1 MPNTRYTKNSCA
13 AVLRKIGSPQV
24 TLEPLMSAIDP
35 SMPFDGEFRGIVD
48 RLDSAGNQYR
58 MALIIGAVG
67 RFLAMV
73 IPVVTGIIL
82 LAGALP
88 LPHWLRW
95 TGLSLIPLVVAV
107 AYWKFLHELLWQR
120 PAYAQIARWLEQR
133 AVECKLP
140 LDNSLIN
147 AVLLARELDE
157 LGDQQSLGALA
168 DPRAHW
174 IPQVLREIH
183 AGLQSKNL
191 SSVVP
196 WKQQTRPWLL
206 AAVFVLAA
214 LALTILFPN
223 TMAHGLGVLSAPGRF
238 VPRQGTAQILSI
250 LPGNE
255 TVLAGQ
261 SVSFMVNVHVPHNRL
276 ARAKI
281 HLRFKSGK
289 TETAGMIVFGQN
301 NSSYRYVLPSVAEN
315 MTYMISVN
323 GTESN
328 YYHLSVLPRIDLSS
342 MAISITPPAYTQ
354 LQPHTVVLT
363 GAAVQAGA
371 DQAAAPLGSGI
382 KISMTISHA
391 MVGATAILEQGHG
404 HTISMTSTDGR
415 HFSAAFTLSATT
427 PFAIILDDANGGALQ
442 QFPANGVAGT
452 SAGDHSRFVI
462 TAIPDNPPV
471 VHDLIPHRNLSIPPG
486 NTVALLG
493 EGLDDY
499 GLTSIHLQVAAG
511 KNAPLTTIRRWP
523 IGNAEN
529 GRPATQA
536 KVKFALALPAATYP
550 AGTLVRY
557 RFTAT
562 DNRNLDLG
570 SQQLGPQTTR
580 GQVYSIRITRGTLA
594 AGHHSGLWVRL
605 EGRLQR
611 MLALQRG
618 WRDRAN
624 VLFKP
629 VELPTAHILAQ
640 HVYIGQ
646 KSLLTYMHSTTRH
659 FPFTPQMEMI
669 RQALDVL
676 SHGDARTAMTR
687 AQNITT
693 VSSVGGMPLLVRSLH
708 HHQANVIT
716 ALKALLAL
724 ASNHS
729 TQVASLVSHQ
739 GSSFP
744 NTGRQAWKNLALELK
759 KLEKQQRDVL
769 NMSERLAAKPV
780 TQYDAA
786 DKHNLKNVA
795 ALEDKWSKCL
805 NQSLVNISNLTEQ
818 DSANASLLDD
828 LAGLKIALAMSK
840 NALKIKA
847 IKIATPLEQEGLED
861 AKKLSSNIEKWLLQQ
876 PDTYKWEME
885 EPVAQNDVPNPPLPA
900 KLQDMIGK
908 LLEHEED
915 LTHSMESLGSKWNDS
930 MNKGLGWGAMDGPI
944 SDMSAQGVTGNQMPK
959 NDEIQGRSGSGR
971 EGRSSGEMVGATA
984 TNKGGRRTPTR
995 LTHDPFQ
1002 SGRIKDS
1009 SHQPPGG
1016 ATGGGKKS
1024 GWGGTGL
1031 EGPAPLAEQK
1041 DIKRMAGLQAA
1052 MLNQTDRLKLEMRA
1066 AGFNN
1071 FKLIEAAVLMQ
1082 NANQALHAFHYHTA
1096 MIYARM
1102 ATRNLAAAKV
1112 LTGAQARL
1120 VVEHSPEIAK
1130 KQRKLADTMIGRVP
1144 KGYADPVR
1152 AYFTKLST
1160 AGQ

>member
-1 MPNTRYTKNSCA
+1 
-13 AVLRKIGSPQV
+13 
-24 TLEPLMSAIDP
+24 MSAIDP

-48 RLDSAGNQYR
+48 RLDSAGGQYR

-73 IPVVTGIIL
+73 IPVIAGIIL

-95 TGLSLIPLVVAV
+95 TCLALIPLAVAV
-107 AYWKFLHELLWQR
+107 AYWKFLHDLLWQR

-147 AVLLARELDE
+147 AVLLAGELRG
-157 LGDQQSLGALA
+157 LGNQDSLGALA
-168 DPRAHW
+168 DPRARW

-183 AGLQSKNL
+183 AGLQSKDL

-206 AAVFVLAA
+206 AGIFMLAA
-214 LALTILFPN
+214 LGLAILFPD

-301 NSSYRYVLPSVAEN
+301 NSSYRYVLPSAAEN

-323 GTESN
+323 GTESH

-342 MAISITPPAYTQ
+342 MGISITPPAYTQ
-354 LQPHTVVLT
+354 IKPHTVVLT
-363 GAAVQAGA
+363 SAAMKAGA

-382 KISMTISHA
+382 KISMVLSHA
-391 MVGATAILEQGHG
+391 MVGSTAILEQGHG
-404 HTISMTSTDGR
+404 QTISMTSTDGR
-415 HFSAAFTLSATT
+415 HFSTAFALPATT
-427 PFAIILDDANGGALQ
+427 SFAIILDDANGGALQ
-442 QFPANGVAGT
+442 RFPANGVAGA
-452 SAGDHSRFVI
+452 SPGDHSRFVI

-471 VHDLIPHRNLSIPPG
+471 VHALIPHRNLSVPPG
-486 NTVALLG
+486 NTVAMLG

-499 GLTSIHLQVAAG
+499 GITSIHLQVATG
-511 KNAPLTTIRRWP
+511 KYAPLTTIRRWP

-536 KVKFALALPAATYP
+536 RVKFALPLPANTYP
-550 AGTLVRY
+550 VGTLVRY

-562 DNRNLDLG
+562 DNRNLDIDG
-570 SQQLGPQTTR
+570 EQLGPQTTR
-580 GQVYSIRITRGTLA
+580 GHVYTVRITSGTLA
-594 AGHHSGLWVRL
+594 AGHNGGLWVRL

-611 MLALQRG
+611 MLALQRR
-618 WRDRAN
+618 WRNRAN

-629 VELPTAHILAQ
+629 MEMPAARTLAK
-640 HVYIGQ
+640 HVYAGQ
-646 KSLLTYMHSTTRH
+646 KSLLTYMHSTTSH
-659 FPFTPQMEMI
+659 FPFTPRMEMI

-676 SHGDARTAMTR
+676 AHGDARTAMIR
-687 AQNITT
+687 AKNITA
-693 VSSVGGMPLLVRSLH
+693 VSSVGGMPLLVRGLH
-708 HHQANVIT
+708 HHQANVMT
-716 ALKALLAL
+716 ALKALLAI

-759 KLEKQQRDVL
+759 KLEKQQRDVM

-786 DKHNLKNVA
+786 DKHNLKNIA
-795 ALEDKWSKCL
+795 AIEDKWSKFL
-805 NQSLVNISNLTEQ
+805 NQSLINISNLTEQ

-861 AKKLSSNIEKWLLQQ
+861 AKKLSSNIEKWLLPQ
-876 PDTYKWEME
+876 PDTIKWEME

-984 TNKGGRRTPTR
+984 SNKGGRRTPTR

-1002 SGRIKDS
+1002 SGQIKDS

-1052 MLNQTDRLKLEMRA
+1052 MLNQTDRLRLEMRA

-1152 AYFTKLST
+1152 AYFTKLSS

>member
-1 MPNTRYTKNSCA
+1 
-13 AVLRKIGSPQV
+13 
-24 TLEPLMSAIDP
+24 MSAIDP
-35 SMPFDGEFRGIVD
+35 SMPFDGEFKGIVD

-58 MALIIGAVG
+58 MALIIGALG

-73 IPVVTGIIL
+73 IPLVTGIIL

-95 TGLSLIPLVVAV
+95 TGLALIPLVVAV

-120 PAYAQIARWLEQR
+120 PAYAQIARWIEQR

-147 AVLLARELDE
+147 AVLLARELDQ
-157 LGDQQSLGALA
+157 LGNQQSLGALA

-191 SSVVP
+191 ASVVP

-223 TMAHGLGVLSAPGRF
+223 TMAHGLGVLSTPGRF

-261 SVSFMVNVHVPHNRL
+261 SVSFLVHVHVPHNRL
-276 ARAKI
+276 ALAKI

-289 TETAGMIVFGQN
+289 NETAGMIVFGQS

-328 YYHLSVLPRIDLSS
+328 YYHLSVLPQIEMKALH
-342 MAISITPPAYTQ
+342 ISIAPPAYTQ

-363 GAAVQAGA
+363 GAAMNAGA
-371 DQAAAPLGSGI
+371 NQAAAPLGSGI
-382 KISMTISHA
+382 NISMTLNHA
-391 MVGATAILEQGHG
+391 MVGATAILESRHG
-404 HTISMTSTDGR
+404 QTISMSSTDGR
-415 HFSAAFTLSATT
+415 HFSTAFALSATT
-427 PFAIILDDANGGALQ
+427 AFAIILDDANGGALQ
-442 QFPANGVAGT
+442 RFPANGVAGT
-452 SAGDHSRFVI
+452 SAGDHSRFLI

-471 VHDLIPHRNLSIPPG
+471 VHALIPHRNLSLPPG
-486 NTVALLG
+486 NTVAMLG

-499 GLTSIHLQVAAG
+499 GLSAIHLQVATG
-511 KNAPLTTIRRWP
+511 KNVPLTTIRRWP

-536 KVKFALALPAATYP
+536 KVKFVLALPAATYP

-562 DNRNLDLG
+562 DNRNLVMNG
-570 SQQLGPQTTR
+570 RQLGPQTTR
-580 GQVYSIRITRGTLA
+580 GQVYSVRISSGTLA
-594 AGHHSGLWVRL
+594 AGQHGGLWVRL

-611 MLALQRG
+611 MLALQRR

-624 VLFKP
+624 VLFNP
-629 VELPTAHILAQ
+629 VDLPAAHSLAK

-646 KSLLTYMHSTTRH
+646 ISLLTYMHSTTGH

-676 SHGDARTAMTR
+676 AHGDARTAMIR
-687 AQNITT
+687 AQNLSM
-693 VSSVGGMPLLVRSLH
+693 VSSVGSVPLLVRSLH

-795 ALEDKWSKCL
+795 AIEDKWSKFL
-805 NQSLVNISNLTEQ
+805 NQSLINISNLTEQ

-876 PDTYKWEME
+876 PDTIKWEME

-1002 SGRIKDS
+1002 SGMIKDS

-1024 GWGGTGL
+1024 GWGGSGL

-1052 MLNQTDRLKLEMRA
+1052 MLNQTDRLRLEMRA

-1082 NANQALHAFHYHTA
+1082 NANLALHAFHYHTA

-1120 VVEHSPEIAK
+1120 VVEHSPVIAK
-1130 KQRKLADTMIGRVP
+1130 KQRKLADTLIGRVP

-1152 AYFTKLST
+1152 AYFTKLSS

>member
-1 MPNTRYTKNSCA
+1 
-13 AVLRKIGSPQV
+13 
-24 TLEPLMSAIDP
+24 MSAIDP
-35 SMPFDGEFRGIVD
+35 SISFDREFRGIVD
-48 RLDSAGNQYR
+48 RLDSAGGQYR

-67 RFLAMV
+67 RFLALV
-73 IPVVTGIIL
+73 IPVLVGIIL
-82 LAGALP
+82 LAGALN

-95 TGLSLIPLVVAV
+95 MALALIPLVVAV
-107 AYWKFLHELLWQR
+107 AYWKFLHDLIWQR

-133 AVECKLP
+133 AVECHLP

-147 AVLLARELDE
+147 AVLLAGELDR
-157 LGDQQSLGALA
+157 LGNQESLGALA
-168 DPRAHW
+168 DPRARW
-174 IPQVLREIH
+174 IPEVLREIH
-183 AGLQSKNL
+183 AGLQSKDL

-196 WKQQTRPWLL
+196 WKQQTRSWLL
-206 AAVFVLAA
+206 AGLFLLAA
-214 LALTILFPN
+214 LALAIVFPN

-261 SVSFMVNVHVPHNRL
+261 SVSFMVNVHVPRNRL
-276 ARAKI
+276 ALAKL

-289 TETAGMIVFGQN
+289 TETAGMIVFGRN
-301 NSSYRYVLPSVAEN
+301 NSSYRYVLPSAAEN
-315 MTYMISVN
+315 MTYMISVG
-323 GTESN
+323 GTQSS
-328 YYHLSVLPRIDLSS
+328 YYHISVLPRIEMTSL
-342 MAISITPPAYTQ
+342 AVGITPPAYTQ
-354 LQPHTVVLT
+354 LAPHTVVLT
-363 GAAVQAGA
+363 GAAVRAGA
-371 DQAAAPLGSGI
+371 DHLAAPLGSGI
-382 KISMTISHA
+382 KIALTLSHA
-391 MVGATAILEQGHG
+391 LMGATAILEQGHG
-404 HTISMTSTDGR
+404 RTVSMTSTDGR
-415 HFSAAFTLSATT
+415 HFSAAFALPATT
-427 PFAIILDDANGGALQ
+427 AFAIILDDANGGALQ
-442 QFPANGVAGT
+442 RFPTNGVAGT
-452 SAGDHSRFVI
+452 SSGDHSRFLI
-462 TAIPDNPPV
+462 TALPDNPPV
-471 VHDLIPHRNLSIPPG
+471 VHDLIPHRNLSVAPG
-486 NTVALLG
+486 DTVALLG
-493 EGLDDY
+493 EALDDY
-499 GLTSIHLQVAAG
+499 GLTSIHLQVATG
-511 KNAPLTTIRRWP
+511 RHTPFTTIRRWP

-550 AGTLVRY
+550 VGSLVRY

-562 DNRNLDLG
+562 DNRNLDIG
-570 SQQLGPQTTR
+570 GQQLGPQTTR
-580 GQVYSIRITRGTLA
+580 GQVYSVRIIRGTLA
-594 AGHHSGLWVRL
+594 TGHQQGLWLRL

-611 MLALQRG
+611 MLAIQRH

-624 VLFKP
+624 VFFKP
-629 VELPTAHILAQ
+629 IKLPATHTLARQ
-640 HVYIGQ
+640 VYTGQ
-646 KSLLTYMHSTTRH
+646 KSLLTYMHSTTSH
-659 FPFTPQMEMI
+659 FPFTPPMEMI

-676 SHGDARTAMTR
+676 SHGDARTALIR
-687 AQNITT
+687 AQNLTA
-693 VSSVGGMPLLVRSLH
+693 VSSARGIPLLVRGLH

-759 KLEKQQRDVL
+759 KLEKQQRDVM
-769 NMSERLAAKPV
+769 NMSEHLAAKPV

-786 DKHNLKNVA
+786 DKHNLKKVA
-795 ALEDKWSKCL
+795 AIEDKWSKFL
-805 NQSLVNISNLTEQ
+805 NQSLINISNLTEQ

-1002 SGRIKDS
+1002 TGRIKDS

-1024 GWGGTGL
+1024 GWGGAGL

-1052 MLNQTDRLKLEMRA
+1052 MLNQTDRLRLEMRA

-1096 MIYARM
+1096 MIFARM
-1102 ATRNLAAAKV
+1102 ATRNLAAANV

-1152 AYFTKLST
+1152 AYFTKLSS